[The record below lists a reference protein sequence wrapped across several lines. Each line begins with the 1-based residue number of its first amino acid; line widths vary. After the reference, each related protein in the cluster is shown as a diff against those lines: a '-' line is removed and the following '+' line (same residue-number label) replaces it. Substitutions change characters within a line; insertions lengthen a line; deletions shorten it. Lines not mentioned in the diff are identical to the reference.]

1 MFQNANLK
9 LQIPNEWSAK
19 KINDKYL
26 IYANTKDL
34 YIGMNVVNETR
45 INVVL
50 DNVMKTLNFTFRF
63 AVYNAPV
70 YYNINGLKVV
80 LLSGKNNDGQYIN
93 YALVATN
100 NGKILEI
107 GSILRPDSFNKYK
120 DILIKMSNE
129 IVKIKG

>member
-1 MFQNANLK
+1 
-9 LQIPNEWSAK
+9 
-19 KINDKYL
+19 
-26 IYANTKDL
+26 
-34 YIGMNVVNETR
+34 
-45 INVVL
+45 
-50 DNVMKTLNFTFRF
+50 
-63 AVYNAPV
+63 
-70 YYNINGLKVV
+70 
-80 LLSGKNNDGQYIN
+80 LSGKNNDGQYIN